1 MKLRYYLRGLGIGI
15 VVTALLMGFTKGAAK
30 ETLSDDEII
39 ARAEALGMV
48 QSSVLSSD
56 LNHEEQD
63 EDGVTVSYNTA
74 RDGTDIAAL
83 SDSVGADQT
92 GDAAGVVDTED
103 TDKTADTADTVDSG
117 KVTDATGTGD
127 ADKTAD
133 ATGVANTGKT
143 SNTNT
148 TDTKTASA
156 SKSSTKASDIDAADN
171 STKATDTTG
180 KVTND
185 TNVTDDADNSGTTGA
200 ATITVTINSGDGS
213 DTVARRLAEL
223 GVITDA
229 GDFDRYLC
237 QNGYD
242 KKLATGNHE
251 INAGAGYQEIAETLI
266 KRAK

>member
-15 VVTALLMGFTKGAAK
+15 VITAFLMGFTKGGAK

-56 LNHEEQD
+56 LNHEEQG
-63 EDGVTVSYNTA
+63 EDDVTVSYNTA
-74 RDGTDIAAL
+74 LDEPDIAAL
-83 SDSVGADQT
+83 PDSAGTDQT
-92 GDAAGVVDTED
+92 GDAAGVVDTEA
-103 TDKTADTADTVDSG
+103 TDKTADAADTVDSE
-117 KVTDATGTGD
+117 KVADSAGD
-127 ADKTAD
+127 SEKVAD
-133 ATGVANTGKT
+133 ATGDSEG
-143 SNTNT
+143 
-148 TDTKTASA
+148 
-156 SKSSTKASDIDAADN
+156 STKASDTDVADN
-171 STKATDTTG
+171 STKATDTTDMV
-180 KVTND
+180 KND
-185 TNVTDDADNSGTTGA
+185 TTVTDDADNSGTTGA

-213 DTVARRLAEL
+213 DTVARHLAEL

-251 INAGAGYQEIAETLI
+251 INAGAGYQEIAKILI
-266 KRAK
+266 KRTQ

>member
-15 VVTALLMGFTKGAAK
+15 VITAFLMGFTKGSAK

-39 ARAEALGMV
+39 ARAEKLGMV

-56 LNHEEQD
+56 LNHEEQG

-74 RDGTDIAAL
+74 LDESDIAAL
-83 SDSVGADQT
+83 PDSAGADQT
-92 GDAAGVVDTED
+92 GDAAGVVDTEA
-103 TDKTADTADTVDSG
+103 TDKTADAADTVDSE
-117 KVTDATGTGD
+117 KVADAAGD
-127 ADKTAD
+127 SEKVAD
-133 ATGVANTGKT
+133 ATG
-143 SNTNT
+143 
-148 TDTKTASA
+148 ASEGG
-156 SKSSTKASDIDAADN
+156 TKASDTDVADN

-180 KVTND
+180 AT
-185 TNVTDDADNSGTTGA
+185 
-200 ATITVTINSGDGS
+200 TITVTINSGDGS

-251 INAGAGYQEIAETLI
+251 INAGAGYQEIAEILI
-266 KRAK
+266 KRTK

>member
-15 VVTALLMGFTKGAAK
+15 VITALLMGFTKGSAK

-56 LNHEEQD
+56 LNHEEQG

-74 RDGTDIAAL
+74 LDESDIAAL
-83 SDSVGADQT
+83 PNSAGADQT
-92 GDAAGVVDTED
+92 GDAAGVADTEA
-103 TDKTADTADTVDSG
+103 TDKTADAADTVDSE
-117 KVTDATGTGD
+117 KVADAAGD
-127 ADKTAD
+127 SEKVAD
-133 ATGVANTGKT
+133 ATGDSEG
-143 SNTNT
+143 
-148 TDTKTASA
+148 
-156 SKSSTKASDIDAADN
+156 STKASDTDVADN
-171 STKATDTTG
+171 STKATD
-180 KVTND
+180 
-185 TNVTDDADNSGTTGA
+185 TTGA

-213 DTVARRLAEL
+213 DTVARHLAEL

-251 INAGAGYQEIAETLI
+251 INAGAGYQEIAEILI
-266 KRAK
+266 KRTK

>member
-15 VVTALLMGFTKGAAK
+15 VITALLMGLTKGGAK

-56 LNHEEQD
+56 LNHEEQG
-63 EDGVTVSYNTA
+63 EDDVTVSYNTA
-74 RDGTDIAAL
+74 LDEPDIAAL
-83 SDSVGADQT
+83 PDSAGADQT
-92 GDAAGVVDTED
+92 GDAAGVVDTEA
-103 TDKTADTADTVDSG
+103 TDKTADAADTVDSE
-117 KVTDATGTGD
+117 KV
-127 ADKTAD
+127 AD
-133 ATGVANTGKT
+133 AAGDSEKVADAAGD
-143 SNTNT
+143 SEG
-148 TDTKTASA
+148 
-156 SKSSTKASDIDAADN
+156 STKASDTDVADN
-171 STKATDTTG
+171 STKATD
-180 KVTND
+180 
-185 TNVTDDADNSGTTGA
+185 TTGA

-251 INAGAGYQEIAETLI
+251 INAGAGYQEIAEILI
-266 KRAK
+266 KRTK

>member
-15 VVTALLMGFTKGAAK
+15 VITALLMGLTKGGAK

-56 LNHEEQD
+56 LNHEEQG

-74 RDGTDIAAL
+74 LDESDIAAL
-83 SDSVGADQT
+83 PDSAGADQT
-92 GDAAGVVDTED
+92 GDAAGVVDTEA
-103 TDKTADTADTVDSG
+103 TDKTADAAGVVDTE
-117 KVTDATGTGD
+117 AT
-127 ADKTAD
+127 DKTAD
-133 ATGVANTGKT
+133 V
-143 SNTNT
+143 
-148 TDTKTASA
+148 
-156 SKSSTKASDIDAADN
+156 ADN
-171 STKATDTTG
+171 STKAADTTD
-180 KVTND
+180 KVKND
-185 TNVTDDADNSGTTGA
+185 TTVTDDADNSGTTGA

-213 DTVARRLAEL
+213 DTVARHLAEL

-251 INAGAGYQEIAETLI
+251 INAGAGYQEIAEILI
-266 KRAK
+266 KRTK

>member
-15 VVTALLMGFTKGAAK
+15 VITALLMGLTKGGAK

-56 LNHEEQD
+56 LNHEEQG

-74 RDGTDIAAL
+74 LDEPDIAAL
-83 SDSVGADQT
+83 PDGAGTDQT
-92 GDAAGVVDTED
+92 GDVAGVVDTEA
-103 TDKTADTADTVDSG
+103 TDKTADAADTVDSE
-117 KVTDATGTGD
+117 KV
-127 ADKTAD
+127 AD
-133 ATGVANTGKT
+133 AVDSEKVADAAGD
-143 SNTNT
+143 SEG
-148 TDTKTASA
+148 
-156 SKSSTKASDIDAADN
+156 STKASDTDVADN
-171 STKATDTTG
+171 STKATD
-180 KVTND
+180 
-185 TNVTDDADNSGTTGA
+185 TTGA

-213 DTVARRLAEL
+213 DTVARHLAEL

-251 INAGAGYQEIAETLI
+251 INAGAGYQEIAEILI
-266 KRAK
+266 KRTQ

>member
-15 VVTALLMGFTKGAAK
+15 VITALLMGLTKGGAK
-30 ETLSDDEII
+30 ETLSDDEIT

-56 LNHEEQD
+56 LNHEEQG

-74 RDGTDIAAL
+74 LDEPDIAAL
-83 SDSVGADQT
+83 PDSAGTDQT
-92 GDAAGVVDTED
+92 GDAAGVVDTEA
-103 TDKTADTADTVDSG
+103 TDKTADAAGDSE
-117 KVTDATGTGD
+117 KV
-127 ADKTAD
+127 AD
-133 ATGVANTGKT
+133 AIGDSEG
-143 SNTNT
+143 
-148 TDTKTASA
+148 
-156 SKSSTKASDIDAADN
+156 STKASDTDVADN
-171 STKATDTTG
+171 STKATD
-180 KVTND
+180 
-185 TNVTDDADNSGTTGA
+185 TTGA

-213 DTVARRLAEL
+213 DTVARHLAEL

-251 INAGAGYQEIAETLI
+251 INAGAGYQEIAEILI
-266 KRAK
+266 KRTK

>member
-15 VVTALLMGFTKGAAK
+15 VITALLMGLTKGGAK

-56 LNHEEQD
+56 LNHEEQG

-74 RDGTDIAAL
+74 LDEPDIAAL
-83 SDSVGADQT
+83 PDSAGADQT
-92 GDAAGVVDTED
+92 GDAAGVVDTEA
-103 TDKTADTADTVDSG
+103 TDKTADAADTVDSE
-117 KVTDATGTGD
+117 KVADAAGD
-127 ADKTAD
+127 SEKVAD
-133 ATGVANTGKT
+133 ATG
-143 SNTNT
+143 
-148 TDTKTASA
+148 ASEG
-156 SKSSTKASDIDAADN
+156 STKASDTDVADN
-171 STKATDTTG
+171 STKATD
-180 KVTND
+180 
-185 TNVTDDADNSGTTGA
+185 TTGA

-251 INAGAGYQEIAETLI
+251 INAGAGYQEIAEILI
-266 KRAK
+266 KRTK

>member
-15 VVTALLMGFTKGAAK
+15 VITAFLMGFTKGSAK

-56 LNHEEQD
+56 LNHEEQG

-74 RDGTDIAAL
+74 LDEPDIAAL
-83 SDSVGADQT
+83 PDSAGADQT
-92 GDAAGVVDTED
+92 GDAAGVVDTEA
-103 TDKTADTADTVDSG
+103 TDKTADAADTVDSE
-117 KVTDATGTGD
+117 KV
-127 ADKTAD
+127 AD
-133 ATGVANTGKT
+133 AAGDSEG
-143 SNTNT
+143 
-148 TDTKTASA
+148 
-156 SKSSTKASDIDAADN
+156 STKASDTDAADN
-171 STKATDTTG
+171 STKATD
-180 KVTND
+180 
-185 TNVTDDADNSGTTGA
+185 TTGA

-213 DTVARRLAEL
+213 DTVARHLAEL

-251 INAGAGYQEIAETLI
+251 INAGAGYQEIAEILI
-266 KRAK
+266 KRTK

>member
-15 VVTALLMGFTKGAAK
+15 VITALLMGFTKGSAK

-56 LNHEEQD
+56 LNHEEQG

-74 RDGTDIAAL
+74 LDESDIAAL
-83 SDSVGADQT
+83 PNSAGADQT
-92 GDAAGVVDTED
+92 GDAAGVVDTEA
-103 TDKTADTADTVDSG
+103 TDKTADEADTVDSE
-117 KVTDATGTGD
+117 KVADAAGD
-127 ADKTAD
+127 SEKVAD
-133 ATGVANTGKT
+133 ATGDSEG
-143 SNTNT
+143 
-148 TDTKTASA
+148 
-156 SKSSTKASDIDAADN
+156 STKASDTDVADN
-171 STKATDTTG
+171 STKATD
-180 KVTND
+180 
-185 TNVTDDADNSGTTGA
+185 TTGA

-213 DTVARRLAEL
+213 DTVARHLAEL

-251 INAGAGYQEIAETLI
+251 INAGAGYQEIAEILI
-266 KRAK
+266 KRTQ

>member
-15 VVTALLMGFTKGAAK
+15 VITALLMGLTKGGAK

-56 LNHEEQD
+56 LNHEEQG

-74 RDGTDIAAL
+74 LDEPDIAAL
-83 SDSVGADQT
+83 PDGAGTDQT
-92 GDAAGVVDTED
+92 GDVAGVVDTEA
-103 TDKTADTADTVDSG
+103 TDKTADAADTVDSE
-117 KVTDATGTGD
+117 KVADAVD
-127 ADKTAD
+127 SEKVAD
-133 ATGVANTGKT
+133 ATGDSEG
-143 SNTNT
+143 
-148 TDTKTASA
+148 
-156 SKSSTKASDIDAADN
+156 STKASDTDVADN
-171 STKATDTTG
+171 STEATD
-180 KVTND
+180 
-185 TNVTDDADNSGTTGA
+185 TTGA

-213 DTVARRLAEL
+213 DTVARHLAEL

-251 INAGAGYQEIAETLI
+251 INAGAGYQEIAEILI
-266 KRAK
+266 KRTK

>member
-15 VVTALLMGFTKGAAK
+15 VITAFLMGFTKGGAK

-56 LNHEEQD
+56 LNHEEQG

-74 RDGTDIAAL
+74 LDEPDIVALPDGA
-83 SDSVGADQT
+83 GADQT
-92 GDAAGVVDTED
+92 GDAAEVVDTAGS
-103 TDKTADTADTVDSG
+103 DKTDD
-117 KVTDATGTGD
+117 
-127 ADKTAD
+127 
-133 ATGVANTGKT
+133 VANTGKT
-143 SNTNT
+143 SNT

-156 SKSSTKASDIDAADN
+156 SKDSTKASDTDAADN
-171 STKATDTTG
+171 STKATDTTDMV
-180 KVTND
+180 KND
-185 TNVTDDADNSGTTGA
+185 TTVTDDADNSGTTGV

-213 DTVARRLAEL
+213 DTVARHLAEL

-251 INAGAGYQEIAETLI
+251 INAGAGYQEIAEILI
-266 KRAK
+266 KRTQ

>member
-74 RDGTDIAAL
+74 QDGTDIAAL
-83 SDSVGADQT
+83 PDSVGADQT

-117 KVTDATGTGD
+117 KVT
-127 ADKTAD
+127 D

-171 STKATDTTG
+171 STKTTDTTG

>member
-15 VVTALLMGFTKGAAK
+15 VITALLMGFTKTATK

-56 LNHEEQD
+56 LNHEEQG

-74 RDGTDIAAL
+74 LDKSDIAAL
-83 SDSVGADQT
+83 PDSAGADQT
-92 GDAAGVVDTED
+92 EDAAGVVDTEA
-103 TDKTADTADTVDSG
+103 TDKTADAAGVVDTE
-117 KVTDATGTGD
+117 AT
-127 ADKTAD
+127 DKTAD
-133 ATGVANTGKT
+133 AAGVVDTEA
-143 SNTNT
+143 
-148 TDTKTASA
+148 TDKTA
-156 SKSSTKASDIDAADN
+156 DVADN
-171 STKATDTTG
+171 STKSTDTTD
-180 KVTND
+180 KVKND
-185 TNVTDDADNSGTTGA
+185 TTVTDDADNSGTTGA
-200 ATITVTINSGDGS
+200 TTITVTINSGDGS
-213 DTVARRLAEL
+213 DTVARRLTEL

-251 INAGAGYQEIAETLI
+251 INAGAGYQEIAEILI
-266 KRAK
+266 KRTK

>member
-15 VVTALLMGFTKGAAK
+15 VITALLMGLTKGSAK

-56 LNHEEQD
+56 LNHEEQG

-74 RDGTDIAAL
+74 LDEPDIAAL
-83 SDSVGADQT
+83 PDSAGTDQT
-92 GDAAGVVDTED
+92 GDAAGVVDTEA
-103 TDKTADTADTVDSG
+103 TDKTADAADTVDSE
-117 KVTDATGTGD
+117 KV
-127 ADKTAD
+127 AD
-133 ATGVANTGKT
+133 AAGDSEKVADAIGD
-143 SNTNT
+143 SEG
-148 TDTKTASA
+148 
-156 SKSSTKASDIDAADN
+156 STKASDTDVADN
-171 STKATDTTG
+171 STKATD
-180 KVTND
+180 
-185 TNVTDDADNSGTTGA
+185 TTGA

-213 DTVARRLAEL
+213 DTVARHLAEL

-251 INAGAGYQEIAETLI
+251 INAGAGYQEIAEILI
-266 KRAK
+266 KRTK

>member
-15 VVTALLMGFTKGAAK
+15 VITALLMGFTKGGAK

-56 LNHEEQD
+56 LNHEEQG

-74 RDGTDIAAL
+74 LDEPDIAAL
-83 SDSVGADQT
+83 PESAGADQT
-92 GDAAGVVDTED
+92 EDAAGVVDTEA
-103 TDKTADTADTVDSG
+103 TDKTADV
-117 KVTDATGTGD
+117 
-127 ADKTAD
+127 
-133 ATGVANTGKT
+133 
-143 SNTNT
+143 
-148 TDTKTASA
+148 
-156 SKSSTKASDIDAADN
+156 ADN
-171 STKATDTTG
+171 STKAADTTD
-180 KVTND
+180 KVKND
-185 TNVTDDADNSGTTGA
+185 TTVTDDADNSGTTGA
-200 ATITVTINSGDGS
+200 TTITVTINSGDGS
-213 DTVARRLAEL
+213 DTVARRLTEL

-251 INAGAGYQEIAETLI
+251 INAGAGYQEIAEILI
-266 KRAK
+266 KRTK

>member
-15 VVTALLMGFTKGAAK
+15 VITALLMGLTKGGAK

-39 ARAEALGMV
+39 ARAEVLGMV

-56 LNHEEQD
+56 LNHEEQG

-74 RDGTDIAAL
+74 LDEPDIAAL
-83 SDSVGADQT
+83 PDSAGTDQT
-92 GDAAGVVDTED
+92 GDAAGVVDTEA
-103 TDKTADTADTVDSG
+103 TDKTADAADTVDSE
-117 KVTDATGTGD
+117 KV
-127 ADKTAD
+127 AD
-133 ATGVANTGKT
+133 AAGDSEKVADAAGD
-143 SNTNT
+143 SEG
-148 TDTKTASA
+148 
-156 SKSSTKASDIDAADN
+156 STKASDTDVADN
-171 STKATDTTG
+171 STKTTD
-180 KVTND
+180 
-185 TNVTDDADNSGTTGA
+185 TTGA

-251 INAGAGYQEIAETLI
+251 INAGAGYQEIAEILI
-266 KRAK
+266 KRTK

>member
-15 VVTALLMGFTKGAAK
+15 VITALLMGFTKGGAK

-56 LNHEEQD
+56 LNHEEQG

-74 RDGTDIAAL
+74 LDEPDIAAL
-83 SDSVGADQT
+83 PDSAGADQT
-92 GDAAGVVDTED
+92 GDAAEVVDTAGS
-103 TDKTADTADTVDSG
+103 DKTDD
-117 KVTDATGTGD
+117 
-127 ADKTAD
+127 
-133 ATGVANTGKT
+133 VANTGKT
-143 SNTNT
+143 SNT

-156 SKSSTKASDIDAADN
+156 SEGSTKASDTDVADN
-171 STKATDTTG
+171 STKATDTTDMV
-180 KVTND
+180 KND
-185 TNVTDDADNSGTTGA
+185 TTVTDDADNSDTTGA
-200 ATITVTINSGDGS
+200 ATITITINSGDGS
-213 DTVARRLAEL
+213 DTVARHLAEL

-251 INAGAGYQEIAETLI
+251 INAGAGYQEIAEILI
-266 KRAK
+266 KRTK

>member
-39 ARAEALGMV
+39 AKAEALGMV
-48 QSSVLSSD
+48 QSSVLAND
-56 LNHEEQD
+56 LDRGEQD
-63 EDGVTVSYNTA
+63 DATVSYNTA
-74 RDGTDIAAL
+74 QEGSDIAAL
-83 SDSVGADQT
+83 PDSVGADQT
-92 GDAAGVVDTED
+92 GAAAGTADTAGSDKTADIVDSDMITDTADNSTKSTDTTDKVTDATDTGD
-103 TDKTADTADTVDSG
+103 TDKTADT
-117 KVTDATGTGD
+117 
-127 ADKTAD
+127 
-133 ATGVANTGKT
+133 
-143 SNTNT
+143 
-148 TDTKTASA
+148 
-156 SKSSTKASDIDAADN
+156 
-171 STKATDTTG
+171 
-180 KVTND
+180 
-185 TNVTDDADNSGTTGA
+185 TGA
-200 ATITVTINSGDGS
+200 AANITVTINSGDGS

-251 INAGAGYQEIAETLI
+251 IDAGASYQEIAETLI

>member
-15 VVTALLMGFTKGAAK
+15 VITALLMGLTKGSAK

-56 LNHEEQD
+56 LNHEEQG

-74 RDGTDIAAL
+74 LDEPDIAAL
-83 SDSVGADQT
+83 PDSAGADQT
-92 GDAAGVVDTED
+92 GDAAGVVDTEA
-103 TDKTADTADTVDSG
+103 TDKTADAADTVDSE
-117 KVTDATGTGD
+117 KV
-127 ADKTAD
+127 AD
-133 ATGVANTGKT
+133 AAGDSEKVADAAG
-143 SNTNT
+143 
-148 TDTKTASA
+148 ASEG
-156 SKSSTKASDIDAADN
+156 STKASDTDVADN
-171 STKATDTTG
+171 STKATD
-180 KVTND
+180 
-185 TNVTDDADNSGTTGA
+185 TTGA

-251 INAGAGYQEIAETLI
+251 INAGAGYQEIAEILI
-266 KRAK
+266 KRTK

>member
-15 VVTALLMGFTKGAAK
+15 VITALLMGFTKTAAK

-56 LNHEEQD
+56 LNHEEQG

-74 RDGTDIAAL
+74 LDESDIAAL
-83 SDSVGADQT
+83 PDSAGADQT
-92 GDAAGVVDTED
+92 EDTAGVADTEA
-103 TDKTADTADTVDSG
+103 TDKTADV
-117 KVTDATGTGD
+117 
-127 ADKTAD
+127 
-133 ATGVANTGKT
+133 
-143 SNTNT
+143 
-148 TDTKTASA
+148 
-156 SKSSTKASDIDAADN
+156 ADN
-171 STKATDTTG
+171 STKATDKTADAADNSTKTTDTTD
-180 KVTND
+180 KVKND
-185 TNVTDDADNSGTTGA
+185 TTVTDDADNSGTTGA
-200 ATITVTINSGDGS
+200 TTITVTINSGDGS
-213 DTVARRLAEL
+213 DTVARHLAEL

-251 INAGAGYQEIAETLI
+251 INAGAGYQEIAEILI
-266 KRAK
+266 KRTK

>member
-15 VVTALLMGFTKGAAK
+15 VVTALLMGLTKGGAK

-56 LNHEEQD
+56 LNHEEQG

-74 RDGTDIAAL
+74 LDEPDIAAL
-83 SDSVGADQT
+83 PDSAGTDQT
-92 GDAAGVVDTED
+92 GDAAGVVDTET
-103 TDKTADTADTVDSG
+103 TDKTADAADTVDSE
-117 KVTDATGTGD
+117 KVADSAGD
-127 ADKTAD
+127 SEKVAD
-133 ATGVANTGKT
+133 ATGDSEG
-143 SNTNT
+143 
-148 TDTKTASA
+148 
-156 SKSSTKASDIDAADN
+156 STKASDTDVADN
-171 STKATDTTG
+171 STKATD
-180 KVTND
+180 
-185 TNVTDDADNSGTTGA
+185 TTGA

-213 DTVARRLAEL
+213 DTVARRLTEL

-251 INAGAGYQEIAETLI
+251 INAGAGYQEIAEILI
-266 KRAK
+266 KRTK

>member
-15 VVTALLMGFTKGAAK
+15 VITAFLMGFTKGGAK

-56 LNHEEQD
+56 LNHEEQG

-74 RDGTDIAAL
+74 LDESDIAAL
-83 SDSVGADQT
+83 PDSAGADQT
-92 GDAAGVVDTED
+92 GDAAGVVDTEA
-103 TDKTADTADTVDSG
+103 TDKTADEADTVDSE
-117 KVTDATGTGD
+117 KV
-127 ADKTAD
+127 AD
-133 ATGVANTGKT
+133 AAGDSEG
-143 SNTNT
+143 
-148 TDTKTASA
+148 
-156 SKSSTKASDIDAADN
+156 STKASDTDVADN
-171 STKATDTTG
+171 SIKATD
-180 KVTND
+180 
-185 TNVTDDADNSGTTGA
+185 TTGA
-200 ATITVTINSGDGS
+200 ATITVMINSGDGS
-213 DTVARRLAEL
+213 DTVARHLAEL

-251 INAGAGYQEIAETLI
+251 INAGAGYQEIAEILI
-266 KRAK
+266 KRTK

>member
-15 VVTALLMGFTKGAAK
+15 VITALLMGFTKGGAK

-56 LNHEEQD
+56 LNHEEQG
-63 EDGVTVSYNTA
+63 EDDVTVSYNTA
-74 RDGTDIAAL
+74 LDESDIAAL
-83 SDSVGADQT
+83 PDSEGADQT
-92 GDAAGVVDTED
+92 GDAAGVVDTEA
-103 TDKTADTADTVDSG
+103 TDKTADAADTVDSE
-117 KVTDATGTGD
+117 KV
-127 ADKTAD
+127 AD
-133 ATGVANTGKT
+133 AAGDSEG
-143 SNTNT
+143 
-148 TDTKTASA
+148 
-156 SKSSTKASDIDAADN
+156 STKASDTDVADN
-171 STKATDTTG
+171 STKATD
-180 KVTND
+180 
-185 TNVTDDADNSGTTGA
+185 TTGA

-213 DTVARRLAEL
+213 DTVARHLAEL

-251 INAGAGYQEIAETLI
+251 INAGAGYQEIAEILI
-266 KRAK
+266 KRTK

>member
-15 VVTALLMGFTKGAAK
+15 VITAFLMGFTKGGAK

-56 LNHEEQD
+56 LNHEEQG

-74 RDGTDIAAL
+74 LDEPDIAAL
-83 SDSVGADQT
+83 PDGAGADQT
-92 GDAAGVVDTED
+92 GDAAGVVDTEA
-103 TDKTADTADTVDSG
+103 TDKTADAADNVDSE
-117 KVTDATGTGD
+117 KV
-127 ADKTAD
+127 AD
-133 ATGVANTGKT
+133 AAGDSEKVADAAGDSEKVADAAGD
-143 SNTNT
+143 SEG
-148 TDTKTASA
+148 
-156 SKSSTKASDIDAADN
+156 STKASDTDVADN
-171 STKATDTTG
+171 STKATD
-180 KVTND
+180 
-185 TNVTDDADNSGTTGA
+185 TTGA

-213 DTVARRLAEL
+213 DTVARHLAEL

-251 INAGAGYQEIAETLI
+251 INAGAGYQEIAEILI
-266 KRAK
+266 KRTK

>member
-56 LNHEEQD
+56 LNHEEQG

-74 RDGTDIAAL
+74 QDGMDIAAL
-83 SDSVGADQT
+83 PDSVGAGQT
-92 GDAAGVVDTED
+92 GAVAGTADNAGS
-103 TDKTADTADTVDSG
+103 DKTADTANIVDSDMI
-117 KVTDATGTGD
+117 TDTAGTGNI
-127 ADKTAD
+127 DKTAD
-133 ATGVANTGKT
+133 A
-143 SNTNT
+143 
-148 TDTKTASA
+148 ASA
-156 SKSSTKASDIDAADN
+156 SKDSTKASDTDKADN
-171 STKATDTTG
+171 STKATDTTD
-180 KVTND
+180 KVTDVTSTGD
-185 TNVTDDADNSGTTGA
+185 TDKTADTTGAA

-213 DTVARRLAEL
+213 DTVARRLVEL

-251 INAGAGYQEIAETLI
+251 INAGAGYPEIAETLI

>member
-15 VVTALLMGFTKGAAK
+15 VITALLMGFTKTAAK

-56 LNHEEQD
+56 LNHEEQG

-74 RDGTDIAAL
+74 LDASDIAAL
-83 SDSVGADQT
+83 PDSAGADQT
-92 GDAAGVVDTED
+92 EDAAGVVDTEA
-103 TDKTADTADTVDSG
+103 TDKTADAADTVDSE
-117 KVTDATGTGD
+117 KV
-127 ADKTAD
+127 AD
-133 ATGVANTGKT
+133 AAG
-143 SNTNT
+143 
-148 TDTKTASA
+148 D
-156 SKSSTKASDIDAADN
+156 SKGSTKASDTDVADN
-171 STKATDTTG
+171 SSKATD
-180 KVTND
+180 
-185 TNVTDDADNSGTTGA
+185 TTGA

-213 DTVARRLAEL
+213 DTVARHLAEL

-251 INAGAGYQEIAETLI
+251 INAGAGYQEIAEILI
-266 KRAK
+266 KRTK

>member
-15 VVTALLMGFTKGAAK
+15 VITALLMGFTKGGAK

-56 LNHEEQD
+56 LNHEEQG

-74 RDGTDIAAL
+74 LDESDIAAL
-83 SDSVGADQT
+83 PDSAGTDQT
-92 GDAAGVVDTED
+92 GDAAGVADTEA
-103 TDKTADTADTVDSG
+103 TDKTADAADTVDSE
-117 KVTDATGTGD
+117 KV
-127 ADKTAD
+127 AD
-133 ATGVANTGKT
+133 AAGDSEKVADAAGD
-143 SNTNT
+143 SEG
-148 TDTKTASA
+148 
-156 SKSSTKASDIDAADN
+156 STKASDTDVADN
-171 STKATDTTG
+171 STKATD
-180 KVTND
+180 
-185 TNVTDDADNSGTTGA
+185 TTGA

-213 DTVARRLAEL
+213 DTVARRLTEL

-251 INAGAGYQEIAETLI
+251 INAGAGYQEIAEILI
-266 KRAK
+266 KRTQ

>member
-15 VVTALLMGFTKGAAK
+15 VITALLMGFTKGGAK

-56 LNHEEQD
+56 LNHEEQG

-74 RDGTDIAAL
+74 LDEPDIAAL
-83 SDSVGADQT
+83 PDSAGADQT
-92 GDAAGVVDTED
+92 GDAAGVVDTEA
-103 TDKTADTADTVDSG
+103 TDKTADAADTVDSE
-117 KVTDATGTGD
+117 KVADAAGD
-127 ADKTAD
+127 SEKVAD
-133 ATGVANTGKT
+133 ATGDSEG
-143 SNTNT
+143 
-148 TDTKTASA
+148 
-156 SKSSTKASDIDAADN
+156 STKASDTDVADN
-171 STKATDTTG
+171 STKATD
-180 KVTND
+180 
-185 TNVTDDADNSGTTGA
+185 TTGA

-213 DTVARRLAEL
+213 DTVARHLAEL

-251 INAGAGYQEIAETLI
+251 INAGASYQEIAEILI
-266 KRAK
+266 KRTK

>member
-1 MKLRYYLRGLGIGI
+1 MKLKYYLRGLGIGI
-15 VVTALLMGFTKGAAK
+15 VITALLMGLTKGGAK

-56 LNHEEQD
+56 LNHEEQG

-74 RDGTDIAAL
+74 LDEPDIVALPDGA
-83 SDSVGADQT
+83 GADQT
-92 GDAAGVVDTED
+92 GDAAGVADTEA
-103 TDKTADTADTVDSG
+103 TDKTADAADTVDSE
-117 KVTDATGTGD
+117 KV
-127 ADKTAD
+127 AD
-133 ATGVANTGKT
+133 ATGDSEG
-143 SNTNT
+143 
-148 TDTKTASA
+148 
-156 SKSSTKASDIDAADN
+156 STKASDTDVADN
-171 STKATDTTG
+171 STKATD
-180 KVTND
+180 
-185 TNVTDDADNSGTTGA
+185 TTGA

-213 DTVARRLAEL
+213 DTVARHLAEL

-251 INAGAGYQEIAETLI
+251 INAGAGYQEIAEILI
-266 KRAK
+266 KRTK

>member
-15 VVTALLMGFTKGAAK
+15 VITALLMGFTKGGAK

-56 LNHEEQD
+56 LNHEEQG

-74 RDGTDIAAL
+74 LDEPDIAAL
-83 SDSVGADQT
+83 PDSAGADQT
-92 GDAAGVVDTED
+92 EDAAGVVDTEA
-103 TDKTADTADTVDSG
+103 TDKTADV
-117 KVTDATGTGD
+117 
-127 ADKTAD
+127 
-133 ATGVANTGKT
+133 
-143 SNTNT
+143 
-148 TDTKTASA
+148 
-156 SKSSTKASDIDAADN
+156 ADN
-171 STKATDTTG
+171 STKAADTTD
-180 KVTND
+180 KVKND
-185 TNVTDDADNSGTTGA
+185 TTVTDDADNSGTTGA
-200 ATITVTINSGDGS
+200 TTITVTINSGDGS
-213 DTVARRLAEL
+213 DTVARRLTEL

-251 INAGAGYQEIAETLI
+251 INAGAGYQEIAEILI
-266 KRAK
+266 KRTK

>member
-15 VVTALLMGFTKGAAK
+15 VITALLMGFTKGGAK

-56 LNHEEQD
+56 LNHEEQG
-63 EDGVTVSYNTA
+63 EDDVTVSYNTA
-74 RDGTDIAAL
+74 LDEPDIAAL
-83 SDSVGADQT
+83 PDSAGADQT
-92 GDAAGVVDTED
+92 GDAAGVVDTEA
-103 TDKTADTADTVDSG
+103 TDKTADAADTVDSE
-117 KVTDATGTGD
+117 KV
-127 ADKTAD
+127 AD
-133 ATGVANTGKT
+133 AAG
-143 SNTNT
+143 
-148 TDTKTASA
+148 ASEG
-156 SKSSTKASDIDAADN
+156 STKASDTDVADN
-171 STKATDTTG
+171 STKATD
-180 KVTND
+180 
-185 TNVTDDADNSGTTGA
+185 TTGA

-213 DTVARRLAEL
+213 DTVARRLTEL

-251 INAGAGYQEIAETLI
+251 INAGAGYQEIAEILI
-266 KRAK
+266 KRTQ

>member
-15 VVTALLMGFTKGAAK
+15 VITALLMGLTKGGAK

-56 LNHEEQD
+56 LNHEEQG

-74 RDGTDIAAL
+74 LDEPDIAAL
-83 SDSVGADQT
+83 PDSAGADQT
-92 GDAAGVVDTED
+92 GDAAGVVDTEA
-103 TDKTADTADTVDSG
+103 TDKTADAADTVDSE
-117 KVTDATGTGD
+117 KVADAAGD
-127 ADKTAD
+127 SEKVAD
-133 ATGVANTGKT
+133 ATG
-143 SNTNT
+143 
-148 TDTKTASA
+148 ASEG
-156 SKSSTKASDIDAADN
+156 STKASDTDVADN
-171 STKATDTTG
+171 STKATD
-180 KVTND
+180 
-185 TNVTDDADNSGTTGA
+185 TTGA

-251 INAGAGYQEIAETLI
+251 INAGAGYQEIAEILI
-266 KRAK
+266 KRTQ

>member
-15 VVTALLMGFTKGAAK
+15 VITALLMGFTKGGAK

-56 LNHEEQD
+56 LNHEEQG

-74 RDGTDIAAL
+74 LDKSDIAAL
-83 SDSVGADQT
+83 PDSAGADQT
-92 GDAAGVVDTED
+92 EDAAGVVDTEA
-103 TDKTADTADTVDSG
+103 TDKTADV
-117 KVTDATGTGD
+117 
-127 ADKTAD
+127 
-133 ATGVANTGKT
+133 
-143 SNTNT
+143 
-148 TDTKTASA
+148 
-156 SKSSTKASDIDAADN
+156 ADN
-171 STKATDTTG
+171 STKATDTTD
-180 KVTND
+180 KVKND
-185 TNVTDDADNSGTTGA
+185 TTVTDDADNSGTTGA
-200 ATITVTINSGDGS
+200 TTITVTINSGDGS
-213 DTVARRLAEL
+213 DTVARRLTEL

-251 INAGAGYQEIAETLI
+251 INAGAGYQEIAEILI
-266 KRAK
+266 KRTK

>member
-15 VVTALLMGFTKGAAK
+15 VITALLMGFTKGVAK

-56 LNHEEQD
+56 LNHEEQG

-74 RDGTDIAAL
+74 LDEPDIAAL
-83 SDSVGADQT
+83 PDGAGTDQT
-92 GDAAGVVDTED
+92 GDAAGVVDTEA
-103 TDKTADTADTVDSG
+103 TDKTADAADTVDSE
-117 KVTDATGTGD
+117 KVADAAGD
-127 ADKTAD
+127 SEKVAD
-133 ATGVANTGKT
+133 ATGDSEG
-143 SNTNT
+143 
-148 TDTKTASA
+148 
-156 SKSSTKASDIDAADN
+156 STKASDTDVADN
-171 STKATDTTG
+171 STKATD
-180 KVTND
+180 
-185 TNVTDDADNSGTTGA
+185 TTGA

-213 DTVARRLAEL
+213 DTVARRLTEL

-251 INAGAGYQEIAETLI
+251 INAGAGYQEIAEILI
-266 KRAK
+266 KRTK

>member
-15 VVTALLMGFTKGAAK
+15 VITAFLMGFTKGSAK

-56 LNHEEQD
+56 LNHEEQG

-74 RDGTDIAAL
+74 LDESDIAAL
-83 SDSVGADQT
+83 PDGAGADQT
-92 GDAAGVVDTED
+92 EDTAGVADTEA
-103 TDKTADTADTVDSG
+103 TDKTADVADTVDSE
-117 KVTDATGTGD
+117 KV
-127 ADKTAD
+127 AD
-133 ATGVANTGKT
+133 ATG
-143 SNTNT
+143 
-148 TDTKTASA
+148 D
-156 SKSSTKASDIDAADN
+156 SKGSTKASDTDAADN
-171 STKATDTTG
+171 STKATDT
-180 KVTND
+180 
-185 TNVTDDADNSGTTGA
+185 AGA

-213 DTVARRLAEL
+213 DTVARRLTEL

-251 INAGAGYQEIAETLI
+251 INAGAGYQEIAEILI
-266 KRAK
+266 KRTK